1 MNLASL
7 LALASF
13 SSKSRRSLFDI
24 VAKRSCSALV
34 FSLFASFSAFAA
46 AFSAFAIAIAR
57 RRAYSRSRASTALS
71 AFSCSFR
78 RASILAADFNSSRAI
93 ERCFSSASLTI
104 RSRASCAARFSLYRF
119 LESAVTGAAFPF
131 FPAAL
136 LDLPA
141 LAFFPPDF
149 WRFASSDFRLPHVQE
164 PRPERDGGG
173 LGEHVRILA
182 LLVHLLVVLAVQL
195 DVAVEEAPVGPLGV
209 RTIFSSRRSTDPRP
223 RRSTRRSVRAPPT
236 ERPTRTIAR
245 SRGAP
250 RGWRTP
256 RPGRARE
263 RAERARA
270 LAPNRWRDN

>member
-24 VAKRSCSALV
+24 AAKRSCSALV

-149 WRFASSDFRLPHVQE
+149 WRFASSDFVFRTYRNHAPSATV
-164 PRPERDGGG
+164 
-173 LGEHVRILA
+173 A
-182 LLVHLLVVLAVQL
+182 VLANTY
-195 DVAVEEAPVGPLGV
+195 ESSPSSSTSSSSSPYSS
-209 RTIFSSRRSTDPRP
+209 TSPSRRLRSDPSAFELFFFSP
-223 RRSTRRSVRAPPT
+223 KY
-236 ERPTRTIAR
+236 
-245 SRGAP
+245 
-250 RGWRTP
+250 
-256 RPGRARE
+256 
-263 RAERARA
+263 
-270 LAPNRWRDN
+270 